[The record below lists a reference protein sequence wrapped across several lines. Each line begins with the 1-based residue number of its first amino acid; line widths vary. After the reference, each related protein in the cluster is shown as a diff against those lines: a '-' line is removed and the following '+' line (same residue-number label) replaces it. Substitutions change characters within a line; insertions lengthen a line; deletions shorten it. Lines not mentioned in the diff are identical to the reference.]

1 MKDQIDATDSIVP
14 IQDNDESFEEI
25 AEQSD
30 DNLKKIIQLKSFF
43 IDSDWLQ
50 SESSLLLIDQDIADL
65 EKLWQNDPEKL
76 GLLQIIT
83 MNINL
88 LKTRDKTAE
97 QLKKDNKTEQNFE
110 EAPTPQVETTGV
122 WSKIKN
128 KFTS

>member
-1 MKDQIDATDSIVP
+1 MLFRS
-14 IQDNDESFEEI
+14 
-25 AEQSD
+25 
-30 DNLKKIIQLKSFF
+30 LKSFF

-50 SESSLLLIDQDIADL
+50 NESSLLLIDQNIAAL
-65 EKLWQNDPEKL
+65 EKLWQNDPEKI

-88 LKTRDKTAE
+88 LKTLDKAAE
-97 QLKKDNKTEQNFE
+97 QLKKDNKTKKNFE
-110 EAPTPQVETTGV
+110 EALAPQIEATGF